1 MKTELGESKYQNTE
15 KVFYRRPHDTA
26 SAFAQLRRLTVYNR
40 VTFTMCNPSRNL
52 WSSNRNLLT
61 VSRARI
67 AFLVNGPSDTQLLP
81 PGTVCLSTS
90 GTVLVW
96 DNCSHFENTPYL
108 FTIAFN
114 SAFSYHL
121 MTACAYEYD
130 FYILHTACFK
140 FLNITWRIEHLYLAK
155 M

>member
-1 MKTELGESKYQNTE
+1 MKMELGKSKYQNTE

-26 SAFAQLRRLTVYNR
+26 SAFAQHRWLTVYNR

-52 WSSNRNLLT
+52 WSSNQNLLT

-90 GTVLVW
+90 GTSGVARGWVW
-96 DNCSHFENTPYL
+96 GIQTPHWKM
-108 FTIAFN
+108 
-114 SAFSYHL
+114 SK
-121 MTACAYEYD
+121 
-130 FYILHTACFK
+130 K
-140 FLNITWRIEHLYLAK
+140 FQKIKL
-155 M
+155 